1 MTLRFLSLLAAT
13 VSVLAAQDVA
23 VKAAHVHTMTAAP
36 TAAGTLVVK
45 AGKIASVGASDA
57 TAEDFGSAHVYPG
70 MVDAATVAGARA
82 EKDDPVDPFMPGFRM
97 VDAVDPRHRDF
108 SRFAAHGVTTVHVL
122 PGDRNVVGGT
132 ACAVK
137 VASGD
142 SATILK
148 PVTGLKVSL
157 RESEYAPP
165 RGGGGNDLA
174 ARIFGGGGASGR
186 DPTSLFGGMSLLR
199 TPPAAD
205 AAAMAAWKDGK
216 SRTFVATGT
225 AREVDAALRLRADAA
240 LNPTVIGG
248 MDVASRAKA
257 AAENAA
263 AVILP
268 PLRPAMTPVEKRDL
282 ASLFAAGLP
291 IAFSSGAPAARA
303 SVLRVSAA
311 SAVRAGVD
319 AARVERALTVDAAK
333 ILGVDDRV
341 GTLEAGKD
349 GDFVVLSGP
358 LSDPRSRLLLVVV
371 DGRTAFRAPKE

>member
-1 MTLRFLSLLAAT
+1 MTFRFLSLLVAT

-36 TAAGTLVVK
+36 AAAGTLVVK

-70 MVDAATVAGARA
+70 MIDAATVAGARA

-137 VASGD
+137 VTSGD

-165 RGGGGNDLA
+165 RAGGNDVA
-174 ARIFGGGGASGR
+174 ARFFGGGGATGR

-268 PLRPAMTPVEKRDL
+268 PLRPAMSPPETRDL
-282 ASLFAAGLP
+282 AALFATGLP
-291 IAFSSGAPAARA
+291 IAFSSGAPSARA

-371 DGRTAFRAPKE
+371 DGRTAYRAPKE